1 MTINL
6 AGIVG
11 GSKESRRSAACGSA
25 GVSSVRARRA
35 QRIPRAD
42 AAAMIAVHAAAFAAV
57 YLWAFAIRFDGAI
70 PEGVWASI
78 QRTIVPLVVLK
89 TVAFVAMG
97 CHRGRWASATFIEL
111 TGLAEAALMGSI
123 LAAPWLLIGVE
134 PRIPRSVILIDWV
147 GSTLGLCG
155 ARLAGRLLRERY
167 QPLLAARRLRRV
179 AIVGAGPAAEAMI
192 RAIGAQP
199 ELGLRIVGL
208 LDDDPAL
215 RARVRAGVPVL
226 GSTGELELLAAQ
238 HRFEV
243 VLIPNPA
250 TPGGQVRGL
259 VDACNR
265 AGIRAQVVPGFGALI
280 SGALVV
286 RPRDIDIDDLLGR
299 APVRL
304 EDQGIL
310 DLIENR
316 VLIVTGA
323 AGSIGSEICRQVLE
337 YHPARLVLLDHSENG
352 LFFLERELAPRRGQ
366 TEVIPCLA
374 GINDAAR
381 LRSVFGEYRPAV
393 VFHAAAHKH
402 VPLVEANPG
411 EAVKNNVLGTRTVVD
426 EAVRCRARAFVLI
439 STDKAVNPTSVMGAC
454 KRLAEGYVRSLA
466 GKSSTRVMA
475 VRFGNVLGSNGS
487 VVPIFQQQIGRGGP
501 VTVTHPEMTRY
512 FMTIPEAAGLVLQ
525 AAALGRGGE
534 VFVLD
539 MGEPVRVLD
548 LARDMIRLSGQT
560 VDIEFTGLRP
570 GEKLAEE
577 LSDSSD
583 DLLPTSH
590 PKIRAL
596 RRRPSSTRRILA
608 GLEQLEAV
616 ADQSADEV
624 IDALCS
630 LLPSYRP
637 NRPRRADSDSGEVV
651 VVERSSDEDAV
662 PTEAVMAC
670 GS

>member
-1 MTINL
+1 MR
-6 AGIVG
+6 AG
-11 GSKESRRSAACGSA
+11 
-25 GVSSVRARRA
+25 RAN
-35 QRIPRAD
+35 RIPRGD
-42 AAAMIAVHAAAFAAV
+42 TAAMIAVSAAAFAAV

-70 PEGVWASI
+70 PDPVWASI
-78 QRTIVPLVVLK
+78 LRTIVPLVLLK
-89 TVAFVAMG
+89 TLAFVAMG
-97 CHRGRWASATFIEL
+97 CHRGRWASATFSEL
-111 TGLAEAALMGSI
+111 TGLAEAALLGSI
-123 LAAPWLLIGVE
+123 LALPWLLIGIE

-167 QPLLAARRLRRV
+167 RPMLAARRLRRV
-179 AIVGAGPAAEAMI
+179 AIVGAGPAAEAVV

-199 ELGLRIVGL
+199 ELGLKVVGL
-208 LDDDPAL
+208 LDDDPTL
-215 RARVRAGVPVL
+215 WGRDRAGVPVL
-226 GSTGELELLAAQ
+226 GSTGEMEPLAAR
-238 HRFEV
+238 HRFDV
-243 VLIPNPA
+243 VLIPTPA
-250 TPGGQVRGL
+250 TPGGRVRGL

-265 AGIRAQVVPGFGALI
+265 AGIRAQVVPGFDALI
-280 SGALVV
+280 SGTLVV
-286 RPRDIDIDDLLGR
+286 RPRDIDINDLLGR

-304 EDQGIL
+304 EDRAIL
-310 DLIENR
+310 DLLEDR
-316 VLIVTGA
+316 VVIVTGA

-337 YHPARLVLLDHSENG
+337 YRPARLVLLDHSENG
-352 LFFLERELAPRRGQ
+352 LFFLERELTPWRGE
-366 TEVIPCLA
+366 TELIPCLA
-374 GINDAAR
+374 GIKDAAR
-381 LRSVFGEYRPAV
+381 LRSVFGGYRPDV

-411 EAVKNNVLGTRTVVD
+411 EAVKNNVLGTRTVAD

-454 KRLAEGYVRSLA
+454 KRLAEGYVKSLA
-466 GKSSTRVMA
+466 GKSSTRMMA

-487 VVPIFQQQIGRGGP
+487 VVPIFQQQISRGGP

-548 LARDMIRLSGQT
+548 LARDMIRLSGQR

-570 GEKLAEE
+570 GEKLTEE
-577 LSDSSD
+577 LSDSSE

-596 RRRPSSTRRILA
+596 RHRSASTRRILA
-608 GLEQLEAV
+608 SLEQLEAV

-624 IDALCS
+624 IDALCA
-630 LLPSYRP
+630 LVPSYRP
-637 NRPRRADSDSGEVV
+637 NRPGRANSDSGEVA
-651 VVERSSDEDAV
+651 RADQSSDDVTVRAKAIV
-662 PTEAVMAC
+662 AC
-670 GS
+670 GA